1 MTDTISRAPDQVVD
15 FPVSMSVR
23 LTEADV
29 EALRA
34 EARAVG
40 VRQATLARMYIVRGL
55 RAEHAERAKTA
66 AQAA

>member
-15 FPVSMSVR
+15 FHVSMSVR

-29 EALRA
+29 EALRTD
-34 EARAVG
+34 ARAVG

-55 RAEHAERAKTA
+55 RVERAKTA